1 MHWQRRLCMRPDIF
15 MKRQRKGLAA
25 FLAYMTVVSLVTGC
39 GADGEAVSG
48 EAEEA
53 LQQEETDVK
62 IGRASCRE
70 RVYVSV

>member
-1 MHWQRRLCMRPDIF
+1 MRPDIF

-25 FLAYMTVVSLVTGC
+25 FLAYMTVVSLIPGS

-53 LQQEETDVK
+53 LKQ
-62 IGRASCRE
+62 
-70 RVYVSV
+70 